1 MYGPNYYLLKVCT
14 EKSVQNGKICG
25 FQDLQD
31 KCRHLV
37 SDRAIKAS
45 Q

>member
-1 MYGPNYYLLKVCT
+1 MYGPNYYLLKVQKKV
-14 EKSVQNGKICG
+14 EKFVV

>member
-1 MYGPNYYLLKVCT
+1 MYGPNYLLKVQKKVFKM
-14 EKSVQNGKICG
+14 EKFVV